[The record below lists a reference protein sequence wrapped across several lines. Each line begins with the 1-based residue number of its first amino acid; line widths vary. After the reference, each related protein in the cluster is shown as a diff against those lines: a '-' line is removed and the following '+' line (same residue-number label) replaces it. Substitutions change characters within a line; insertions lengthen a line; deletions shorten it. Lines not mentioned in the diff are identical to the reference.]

1 MQCVFCVCVCV
12 CVCLHEKEV
21 SQYVCMYIFIYLF
34 YSTTEYAILPK
45 HIQEDIPDR
54 ISIMLIQEENEYAC
68 FDYLAANEDIRKK
81 AAKPVD
87 EDCRVKMAEWCYQV
101 VDFCKFRRET
111 VGIGMSYLDRYLCSS
126 KGKKALGDRKEY
138 QLVAMTCLYIAIK
151 LHEPLEMETSLL
163 ADLSRGCYTEMEF
176 ANMEQLILEGI
187 DWRVSGPT
195 PLAFV
200 LHFLT
205 FLPNNISP
213 SVEEAIFDYA
223 RYQTEIAIA
232 NHSFVK
238 IKPSVIGMAALI
250 NSIEGMDTSLVPE
263 RVQDRF
269 IRTIIMYTSI
279 DIEAVEITQA
289 SLSNILFSLLDEV
302 GTKKYERLFDED
314 SDEEDVDLSDDEE
327 DEDEDDDDEG
337 SDDDEDSDYDDS
349 DSNDDD
355 SDDDSDDDDGKESSS
370 PPKSTHKSPTS
381 VVRKPRSRRNKTSR

>member
-1 MQCVFCVCVCV
+1 
-12 CVCLHEKEV
+12 
-21 SQYVCMYIFIYLF
+21 MYAF

-45 HIQEDIPDR
+45 HIQEDVPDR

-111 VGIGMSYLDRYLCSS
+111 VGIGMSYLDRYLCSN

-205 FLPNNISP
+205 FLPNNIPS

-250 NSIEGMDTSLVPE
+250 NSIEGMDTSLLPE
-263 RVQDRF
+263 RVQERF

-279 DIEAVEITQA
+279 DIEAVENTQA
-289 SLSNILFSLLDEV
+289 SLSNILFSLLDED
-302 GTKKYERLFDED
+302 GTKKYDKLFDED
-314 SDEEDVDLSDDEE
+314 SDEEDVDLSDDEDL
-327 DEDEDDDDEG
+327 DEDDEEDDDDDDDDDSDDLSDDVDND
-337 SDDDEDSDYDDS
+337 SDDDEDSDDDDS
-349 DSNDDD
+349 DSN
-355 SDDDSDDDDGKESSS
+355 DDDSDDDDGKESSS
-370 PPKSTHKSPTS
+370 LPKSTHKSPRS
-381 VVRKPRSRRNKTSR
+381 VVRKPRSSRNKTSR